1 MKSIVPLVN
10 ILFYGLAMLWIT
22 RLESSGCECSRDW
35 RRDYMK
41 YFFLAVILFQ
51 AVLLTGVSKDLIK
64 LMGGPIGVASLVYL
78 WVTITYVRGLRQ
90 SACGCAGGYQQTVL
104 YWMAVVQAALL
115 AWSVFVHVKA

>member
-10 ILFYGLAMLWIT
+10 ILFYGLALLWVT
-22 RLESSGCECSRDW
+22 NLESKGCECSKDW

-51 AVLLTGVSKDLIK
+51 ALLLTGVSKDLVK
-64 LMGGPIGVASLVYL
+64 MMGAPIGIASLVYL
-78 WVTITYVRGLRQ
+78 YVTITYVQGLRK

-104 YWMAVVQAALL
+104 YWMAVIQAALL
-115 AWSVFVHVKA
+115 AWSVFVHFK

>member
-1 MKSIVPLVN
+1 
-10 ILFYGLAMLWIT
+10 
-22 RLESSGCECSRDW
+22 
-35 RRDYMK
+35 MK

>member
-10 ILFYGLAMLWIT
+10 ILFYGLALLWIT

-115 AWSVFVHVKA
+115 AWSVFVHVQA

>member
-10 ILFYGLAMLWIT
+10 ILFSGLALLWIT

>member
-10 ILFYGLAMLWIT
+10 ILFYGLALLWIT

-51 AVLLTGVSKDLIK
+51 AVLLTGVSKNLVK
-64 LMGGPIGVASLVYL
+64 MLGGPIGVASLVYL

>member
-10 ILFYGLAMLWIT
+10 ILFYGLALLWIT

-104 YWMAVVQAALL
+104 YWMAVVQAVLL

>member
-1 MKSIVPLVN
+1 MKSIVPRVN
-10 ILFYGLAMLWIT
+10 ILFYGLALLWIT

>member
-10 ILFYGLAMLWIT
+10 ILFYGLALLWIT

-78 WVTITYVRGLRQ
+78 YVTITYVQGLRR
-90 SACGCAGGYQQTVL
+90 SGCACAGGYQQTVL
-104 YWMAVVQAALL
+104 YWMAVIQAALL
-115 AWSVFVHVKA
+115 AWSVFVHFK